1 MSRAPGAGLSR
12 WAMVT
17 GASGDI
23 GAVVAR
29 RLAEDGHDLVLHS
42 FRRPEVTH
50 SLAGAARDAGREV
63 LTFQANFAAPGATE
77 RLAEDV
83 HAVTGGLDVLVAA
96 AASGVMRP
104 VAQLTEKHWLWTL
117 AVNTHPVG
125 VLASRLHPRATVALT
140 SAGSSRAVPGYA
152 AVGASK
158 AALESL
164 VRYLAVELAPSGR
177 VNALRVGLV
186 ESRAARHLPDSD
198 GMLSDAR
205 ARTPLGRLVTPDDVA
220 ATVAWMVSEEA
231 AMLTGATVVL
241 DGGRALL
248 L

>member
-1 MSRAPGAGLSR
+1 
-12 WAMVT
+12 MVT

-29 RLAEDGHDLVLHS
+29 RLADDGYDLVLHS
-42 FRRPEVTH
+42 FRRPDVAH
-50 SLAGAARDAGREV
+50 QLAAAARDVGRQA
-63 LTFQANFAAPGATE
+63 LTFEANFGDPGACE
-77 RLAEDV
+77 RLADDV
-83 HAVTGGLDVLVAA
+83 HAATGGLDVLVAA

-104 VAQLTEKHWLWTL
+104 VGQLTEKHWLWTL
-117 AVNTHPVG
+117 AVNTHPIG
-125 VLASRLHPRATVALT
+125 VLASRLGPRATVALT
-140 SAGSSRAVPGYA
+140 STGAARVVPGYA

-164 VRYLAVELAPSGR
+164 VRYLAVELAPTGR
-177 VNALRVGLV
+177 VNALQVGLV
-186 ESRAARHLPDSD
+186 DSRAARLLPDAD
-198 GMLSDAR
+198 AALADAR
-205 ARTPLGRLVTPDDVA
+205 ARTPAGRLVTPDDVA
-220 ATVAWMVSEEA
+220 ATVSWLVSEQS

>member
-1 MSRAPGAGLSR
+1 MTR

-29 RLAEDGHDLVLHS
+29 RLADDGYDLVLHS
-42 FRRPEVTH
+42 FRRPEVAH
-50 SLAGAARDAGREV
+50 SLADAAREAGRQA
-63 LTFQANFAAPGATE
+63 LAFQANFAVPGATE
-77 RLAEDV
+77 RLADDV
-83 HAVTGGLDVLVAA
+83 QAATGGLDVLVAA

-104 VAQLTEKHWLWTL
+104 VAQLTERHWMWTL
-117 AVNTHPVG
+117 AINTHPLG
-125 VLASRLHPRATVALT
+125 VLTTRLHPRATVALT

-164 VRYLAVELAPSGR
+164 VRYLAVELAPAGR
-177 VNALRVGLV
+177 VNALSVGFV
-186 ESRAARHLPDSD
+186 DSRAARLLPDAAA
-198 GMLSDAR
+198 LLADAR

-220 ATVAWMVSEEA
+220 ATVAWLVSEQA

-241 DGGRALL
+241 DGGRTLL